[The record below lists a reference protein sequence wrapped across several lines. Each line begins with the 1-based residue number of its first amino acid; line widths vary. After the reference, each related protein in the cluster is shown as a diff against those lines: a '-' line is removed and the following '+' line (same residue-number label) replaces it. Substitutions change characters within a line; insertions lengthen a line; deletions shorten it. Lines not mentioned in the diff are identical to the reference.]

1 MNRLLYHAFCSKYT
15 DRKPPMEDVMHHTAP
30 ALLYVVSTVQNRCVL
45 YYKCSCAGCVFLTGN
60 VYKHN
65 NRG

>member
-1 MNRLLYHAFCSKYT
+1 
-15 DRKPPMEDVMHHTAP
+15 MEDVMHHPAP

-45 YYKCSCAGCVFLTGN
+45 NYKCSCVGYVFLTGN